1 MAELNRSKDRERQKQ
16 IETAEAQRAVEV
28 SARRLQQQEQEIAK
42 AEERLREIERLLAE
56 QTREVDLQRQNG
68 ERFRMELGQAQARE
82 QDATMAE
89 NEARRD
95 VNLAADR
102 AAEGEAD
109 VAMKQERERAAA
121 AALRDAANEVAR
133 QLAQRDVDQRELLVA
148 REREALKKAEEMTA
162 GQAVDTQERNVAQ
175 LEQETIDF
183 AARRRSV
190 DDEERPLL
198 EQEIK
203 LREQRD
209 GLEAKESKLR
219 TDFQSFTGRTTR
231 TGSPV
236 RAGQLGLAKEIAP
249 PLPVPLPVSS
259 VMDPVAVA
267 AASRSYIATTSV
279 YDSLGLPVI
288 GHIPPAS
295 PGRPIY

>member
-148 REREALKKAEEMTA
+148 KEREALKKAEEMTA

-219 TDFQSFTGRTTR
+219 TDFQSFAGRSAR

-236 RAGQLGLAKEIAP
+236 RVTQS
-249 PLPVPLPVSS
+249 VTQSPLPVSS
-259 VMDPVAVA
+259 TRNYDSI
-267 AASRSYIATTSV
+267 AASTHTHTQLVGTGPVSTPAPTY
-279 YDSLGLPVI
+279 LPAVS
-288 GHIPPAS
+288 HFD
-295 PGRPIY
+295 RM